1 MVGRSWCP
9 VKCVMIISNFRGL
22 GGWADAAGAIGLL
35 ASICTAEGVSIVT
48 GPRGTVQSL
57 LITNSRVEGV
67 KVALGTPVLGRN
79 VILATGAWT
88 NRFLDLT
95 YAMSSSAQPVGF
107 IQLTPEEAQSVAS
120 MPTLINMTTGFFVFP
135 PFPGTNILKVAR
147 HSHGFESTVA
157 IEGTDRTISAPKRDS
172 NNAASQFIPESA
184 DAAFRQGLEQILPRF
199 AKKPWVQRRLCW
211 YTDTPEGNFVV
222 DHHPSIKGLFIAT
235 GGAGQ

>member
-1 MVGRSWCP
+1 
-9 VKCVMIISNFRGL
+9 
-22 GGWADAAGAIGLL
+22 
-35 ASICTAEGVSIVT
+35 VSIIT

-57 LITNSRVEGV
+57 LITNSRIQGV
-67 KVALGTPVLGRN
+67 KVALGPPVLARN

-88 NRFLDLT
+88 NRLLDLT
-95 YAMSSSAQPVGF
+95 YAISSSAQPVGF
-107 IQLTPEEAQSVAS
+107 IQLTAEEAQSVAS
-120 MPTLINMTTGFFVFP
+120 MPTLINMTSGFFVFP
-135 PFPGTNILKVAR
+135 PFPGTNILKIAR
-147 HSHGFESTVA
+147 HSHGFESTVT
-157 IEGTDRTISAPKRDS
+157 IEGTNRTISAPKRDS

-199 AKKPWVQRRLCW
+199 AKKPWIQRRLCW